1 MHRAQGYLVG
11 VAQLFGWQVTLLGWL
26 ASRYI
31 RAAVWLCLHSTDWS
45 ARLKLA
51 DWLDSASCSLRHGIG
66 FWGL

>member
-26 ASRYI
+26 AGRYI

-45 ARLKLA
+45 VRLKQLFGCNVPPLDCLVDA
-51 DWLDSASCSLRHGIG
+51 DKAS
-66 FWGL
+66 